1 MTWEPPQHLRVENVD
16 DVTVVHFEV
25 SQINSEDAIRRIGDQ
40 LDGIIEGREGIKLL
54 LDFSGVAFA
63 SSSMLARLVYL
74 KKKGVAAHGQVKLCG
89 LAPYLRTVFEVI
101 HLDRLL
107 EIYWD
112 EQAALDAFQGI
123 HSSEASTPP

>member
-1 MTWEPPQHLRVENVD
+1 VD

-25 SQINSEDAIRRIGDQ
+25 AQINSEDSIRRIVDQ
-40 LDGIIEGREGIKLL
+40 LNGIIESGEGIKLL

-74 KKKGVAAHGQVKLCG
+74 KKKCVAAHGQVRLCC

-107 EIYWD
+107 EIHGD
-112 EQAALDAFQGI
+112 EQAALDSFQGI
-123 HSSEASTPP
+123 HPSEASTPP